1 MTMAHPQRW
10 TPEIMCRCI
19 SQLFLNHF
27 DLFIDITP
35 VAA

>member
-1 MTMAHPQRW
+1 MTMAHQQRW
-10 TPEIMCRCI
+10 TPEIMCRFI